1 MEIKEKIK
9 LSEHSTFRAGGDAR
23 FFCNV
28 KSIEDLKEAIDFA
41 QKNNLKFMILGG
53 GSNILFD
60 DLGFSGIIIKNNIL
74 GIKKESENNDNVIF
88 SFGAGEIL
96 DEVVN
101 FLVENNFSLAENL
114 SGIPGTIGG
123 AVFQNAGAYGVEVK
137 DIVISVEVYD
147 TNTQEIFLIPK
158 EKCNFLYRQ
167 SIFKKNRSLVIT
179 KIYLKLNK
187 NFVPNLEYAGLR
199 KLFENAQNVTIK
211 DIREGILNIRKERL
225 PDWKKL
231 GTAGCFFKNPI
242 ITEDKYLE
250 ISEIYK
256 DIPKFD
262 AEEGFVKISLGFVL
276 EKVCDLKEF
285 KIGEVGLYKKH
296 SLTVINFKNAKSSEI
311 KSFAKVIEEKVF
323 EKIGIKIEKEVEEVS
338 F

>member
-9 LSEHSTFRAGGDAR
+9 LSDYSTFRAGGDAR
-23 FFCNV
+23 FFCDISSV
-28 KSIEDLKEAIDFA
+28 EDLKESIDFA
-41 QKNNLKFMILGG
+41 QRNNLKFMILGG

-60 DLGFSGIIIKNNIL
+60 DLGFNGLIIKNNIL
-74 GIKKESENNDNVIF
+74 GIKKESENNESIIF
-88 SFGAGEIL
+88 SFGSGEIL
-96 DEVVN
+96 DDAIN
-101 FLVENNFSLAENL
+101 FIVENNFSLSENL

-123 AVFQNAGAYGVEVK
+123 AVFQNAGAYGVEAK

-167 SIFKKNRSLVIT
+167 SIFKKNKNLIIT
-179 KIYLKLNK
+179 KVYLKLNK
-187 NFVPNLEYAGLR
+187 NFIPNLEYTGL
-199 KLFENAQNVTIK
+199 KDIKNTSAK

-250 ISEIYK
+250 ISKVYK
-256 DIPKFD
+256 DIPKFK
-262 AEEGFVKISLGFVL
+262 AEEGFVKISLGYVI
-276 EKVCDLKEF
+276 EKICDLKEF
-285 KIGEVGLYKKH
+285 KIGDVGLYKKH

-311 KSFAKVIEEKVF
+311 KSFVKVIEEKVF
-323 EKIGIKIEKEVEEVS
+323 EKIGIKIEREVEEII

>member
-9 LSEHSTFRAGGDAR
+9 LSDYSTFKTGGDAR
-23 FFCNV
+23 FFCDASSV
-28 KSIEDLKEAIDFA
+28 EDLKESIDFA
-41 QKNNLKFMILGG
+41 QRNNLKFMILGG

-60 DLGFSGIIIKNNIL
+60 DLGFNGLVIKNNIL
-74 GIKKESENNDNVIF
+74 GIKKESENNESVIF
-88 SFGAGEIL
+88 SFGAGENL
-96 DEVVN
+96 DDAIN

-114 SGIPGTIGG
+114 SGIPGSIGG
-123 AVFQNAGAYGVEVK
+123 SVFQNAGAYGVEMK

-147 TNTQEIFLIPK
+147 TNTQETFLIPK

-167 SIFKKNRSLVIT
+167 SIFKKNRNLIIT
-179 KIYLKLNK
+179 KVYLKLNK
-187 NFVPNLEYAGLR
+187 NFVPNLEYAGL
-199 KLFENAQNVTIK
+199 K
-211 DIREGILNIRKERL
+211 DIEDKTLVGIREGILNIRKERL

-250 ISEIYK
+250 ISKVYK
-256 DIPKFD
+256 DIPKFK

-285 KIGEVGLYKKH
+285 KIGDVGLYKKH
-296 SLTVINFKNAKSSEI
+296 SLTVINYKNVKSSEI
-311 KSFAKVIEEKVF
+311 KSFVKVIEEKVF
-323 EKIGIKIEKEVEEVS
+323 EKIGIKIEREVEEII